1 MPELATSK
9 PKRDSANLLS
19 PESQRQSISSNWKH
33 YRPKHRWERVEH
45 FPVGIIPPQKVRIY
59 HQNDYYRLQW
69 WEPSAKQNLTDR
81 VNGDLVA
88 AIMRAREI
96 EERLINARS
105 SGLGLA
111 KLTLQKLHEQYVEML
126 GARADADEISPKT
139 LSRYS
144 SALNHFL
151 KFISLAE
158 PQQQYRFAV
167 NVDQRFVLTFK
178 SFLSSLKVSPNGH
191 PNAKLRSLKSV
202 GYVLGVVRGMFCWGV
217 SEKSGPLLPMG
228 FRNPF
233 QGNITTRTDRRAK
246 DLFGDP
252 DVTIEMA
259 SEFIQNCDSYQ
270 FPLFAPIILFGLRA
284 SEPCLIFRE
293 DLDAEWLR
301 VIGRPELGY
310 DTKGLRDKRLPI
322 CSELLE
328 LMTSGCV
335 EKSCLLL
342 TRRSIFEG
350 LEEVTEKSTSAAELV
365 TRYQQMLDNQ
375 RSSSAKVRSGLLRQ
389 LIQDAGGL
397 DYDHID
403 REFRA
408 VAGKLEWPKEAT
420 LKDFR
425 HLFSTSLEN
434 AGVPLFYRRYLMGQS
449 PGTSPVTTYT
459 HLNQLREQ
467 HRRVVESTLAPLYQA
482 FQSRVS
488 DLDKNR

>member
-1 MPELATSK
+1 MPELAASS
-9 PKRDSANLLS
+9 PKHDSAQSSS
-19 PESQRQSISSNWKH
+19 PDSQPQSPSSTWKV
-33 YRPKHRWERVEH
+33 YRSKHRWERIEN
-45 FPVGIIPPQKVRIY
+45 FPAGINPPQKVRIY
-59 HQNDYYRLQW
+59 SQNDYYRLQW
-69 WEPSAKQNLTDR
+69 WEPSAKRNLTDR

-105 SGLGLA
+105 SGLGLT
-111 KLTLQKLHEQYVEML
+111 KLTLQQFHERYVEML
-126 GARADADEISPKT
+126 RSRSDADEISPKT

-151 KFISLAE
+151 EFVSQVEI
-158 PQQQYRFAV
+158 QHQYRFAASI
-167 NVDQRFVLTFK
+167 DQPFVLSLK
-178 SFLSSLKVSPNGH
+178 AFLSNRKVPPNGH
-191 PNAKLRSLKSV
+191 PNATPRPLKSV
-202 GYVLGVVRGMFCWGV
+202 GYILGVVRGMFSWGI
-217 SEKSGPLLPMG
+217 SEQSGPLLPIG

-233 QGNITTRTDRRAK
+233 QGNVTTRTDRRAK

-259 SEFIQNCDSYQ
+259 CKFLQNCDDYQ
-270 FPLFAPIILFGLRA
+270 LRLFSPIILFGLRA
-284 SEPCLIFRE
+284 SEPCLIFQE

-310 DTKGLRDKRLPI
+310 DTKGLRDKRLPM
-322 CSELLE
+322 SPEVYELLTARRIE
-328 LMTSGCV
+328 Q
-335 EKSCLLL
+335 SCLLL

-350 LEEVTEKSTSAAELV
+350 RYKITDSALSVAELV
-365 TRYQQMLDNQ
+365 MRYQHLCDSE
-375 RSSSAKVRSGLLRQ
+375 RSSSAKVRSRFLRQ
-389 LIQDAGGL
+389 LIQEAGGL
-397 DYDHID
+397 EYDHID
-403 REFRA
+403 HEFRI
-408 VAGKLEWPKEAT
+408 VAGKLEWPKAAT

-467 HRRVVESTLAPLYQA
+467 HQRAVVSTLAPLYQA
-482 FQSRVS
+482 FHSRVAN
-488 DLDKNR
+488 LGENR